1 MPVHV
6 KCSQSIFLLPGNC
19 KTVMIAAVS
28 PSLTELAETC
38 STLRY
43 ANDIK
48 KISCKAVK
56 AVTRTEQLEK
66 ELKTAQDEIAKLK
79 AALANAGGGIV
90 DKDGDGMDDS
100 EQVMN
105 LKAQLEE
112 MKAQMSMKDNDPT
125 KELQEQVTP
134 C

>member
-1 MPVHV
+1 
-6 KCSQSIFLLPGNC
+6 
-19 KTVMIAAVS
+19 MIAAVS

-125 KELQEQVTP
+125 KELQEQ
-134 C
+134 